1 MSASASVG
9 PTFRGTVGALAIG
22 QLLTWAALYYA
33 FASFVLPMQ
42 AELGWSR
49 PMLMGAYTLGL
60 AVFGAASFGVGAAI
74 DRGQGQA
81 VMTWAA
87 ALGGLGFVEI
97 GRAHV

>member
-1 MSASASVG
+1 MSASASEG

-74 DRGQGQA
+74 DRGQG
-81 VMTWAA
+81 
-87 ALGGLGFVEI
+87 
-97 GRAHV
+97 